1 MSVKNRESALRC
13 RFFDGGLGGLGGV
26 RRGPSKD
33 RQRYLFYDARMFR
46 LRGVRKLFG
55 AQLAVDVDLE
65 LPRGRSTVLLGP
77 SGCGKSTLLRLCM
90 GLLAPDG
97 GEISFDG
104 APLDRHA
111 RRRIGYV
118 IQDGGLF
125 PHLTARQNVA
135 LAARD
140 RPRAELDARIAT
152 LAELVQLPPSSL
164 ERYPLELSGGQRQ
177 RVSLMR
183 ALAPDP
189 EALLFDEP
197 FGALDPII
205 RAELQQDL
213 RRIVQTLGKTMVLVT
228 HDLGDAAVLGDEVI
242 LLRAGRVVQRGP
254 LSTLVRAPAD
264 PFVTQFIEAQRAP
277 LARIDG

>member
-1 MSVKNRESALRC
+1 
-13 RFFDGGLGGLGGV
+13 
-26 RRGPSKD
+26 
-33 RQRYLFYDARMFR
+33 MFR
-46 LRGVRKLFG
+46 LRGVRKLWG
-55 AQLAVDVDLE
+55 TQVAIDVDLE
-65 LPRGRSTVLLGP
+65 IARGRTTVLLGP

-90 GLLAPDG
+90 GLIAADA
-97 GEISFDG
+97 GEILFDG
-104 APLDRHA
+104 APLDRSA

-125 PHLTARQNVA
+125 PHLTARENVA
-135 LAARD
+135 LAGRD
-140 RPRAELDARIAT
+140 RPRAEVESRIAA
-152 LAELVQLPPSSL
+152 LAELVQLPSPL
-164 ERYPLELSGGQRQ
+164 LARYPVELSGGQRQ

-183 ALAPDP
+183 ALLLDP

-213 RRIVQTLGKTMVLVT
+213 RRIARKLGKTMVLVT

-242 LLRAGRVVQRGP
+242 LLRAGRVMQRGP
-254 LSTLVRAPAD
+254 LAELVRQPSD

-277 LARIDG
+277 LAKLDA

>member
-1 MSVKNRESALRC
+1 
-13 RFFDGGLGGLGGV
+13 
-26 RRGPSKD
+26 
-33 RQRYLFYDARMFR
+33 MFR
-46 LRGVRKLFG
+46 LRGVRKLYG

-65 LPRGRSTVLLGP
+65 LARGRTTVLLGP

-90 GLLAPDG
+90 GLLPPDAG
-97 GEISFDG
+97 AISFDG

-125 PHLTARQNVA
+125 PHLTAQQNVA

-140 RPRAELDARIAT
+140 RPRAEVDARIAT
-152 LAELVQLPPSSL
+152 LAELVQLPPAL
-164 ERYPLELSGGQRQ
+164 LARYPLELSGGQRQ

-183 ALAPDP
+183 ALALDP
-189 EALLFDEP
+189 EALLLDEP

-213 RRIVQTLGKTMVLVT
+213 RRIAQTLGKTMVLVT
-228 HDLGDAAVLGDEVI
+228 HDLGDAAVLADEVI

-254 LSTLVRAPAD
+254 LSALVRAPSD

-277 LARIDG
+277 LARLDA

>member
-1 MSVKNRESALRC
+1 
-13 RFFDGGLGGLGGV
+13 
-26 RRGPSKD
+26 
-33 RQRYLFYDARMFR
+33 MFR
-46 LRGVRKLFG
+46 LRGVRKLWG

-65 LPRGRSTVLLGP
+65 LPRGRTTVLLGP

-90 GLLAPDG
+90 GLLLPEA
-97 GEISFDG
+97 GEILFDG
-104 APLDRHA
+104 APLDRSA

-125 PHLTARQNVA
+125 PHLTAAENVA

-140 RPRAELDARIAT
+140 RPRAAVDARLAT
-152 LAELVQLPPSSL
+152 LAELVQLPASL
-164 ERYPLELSGGQRQ
+164 LQRYPLELSGGQRQ

-183 ALAPDP
+183 ALALDP
-189 EALLFDEP
+189 EALLLDEP

-213 RRIVQTLGKTMVLVT
+213 RRIAQSLKKTVVMVT
-228 HDLGDAAVLGDEVI
+228 HDLGDAGALADDVI
-242 LLRAGRVVQRGP
+242 LLRAGRVVQRGA
-254 LSTLVRAPAD
+254 LATLVRAPAD

-277 LARIDG
+277 LRRLDA

>member
-1 MSVKNRESALRC
+1 
-13 RFFDGGLGGLGGV
+13 
-26 RRGPSKD
+26 
-33 RQRYLFYDARMFR
+33 MFR
-46 LRGVRKLFG
+46 LRGVRKLWG
-55 AQLAVDVDLE
+55 TQVAIDVDLE
-65 LPRGRSTVLLGP
+65 IARGRTTVLLGP

-90 GLLAPDG
+90 GLIAADA
-97 GEISFDG
+97 GEILFDG
-104 APLDRHA
+104 APLDRSA

-125 PHLTARQNVA
+125 PHLTARENVA
-135 LAARD
+135 LAGRD
-140 RPRAELDARIAT
+140 RPRAEVESRIAA
-152 LAELVQLPPSSL
+152 LAELVQLPSPL
-164 ERYPLELSGGQRQ
+164 LARYPVELSGGQRQ

-183 ALAPDP
+183 ALLLDP

-213 RRIVQTLGKTMVLVT
+213 RRIAHKLGKTMVLVT

-254 LSTLVRAPAD
+254 LAELVRQPAD

-277 LARIDG
+277 LAKLDA

>member
-1 MSVKNRESALRC
+1 
-13 RFFDGGLGGLGGV
+13 
-26 RRGPSKD
+26 
-33 RQRYLFYDARMFR
+33 MFR
-46 LRGVRKLFG
+46 LRGVRKLWG
-55 AQLAVDVDLE
+55 TQVAIDVDLE
-65 LPRGRSTVLLGP
+65 IARGRTTVLLGP

-90 GLLAPDG
+90 GLIAADA
-97 GEISFDG
+97 GEILFDG
-104 APLDRHA
+104 APLDRSA

-125 PHLTARQNVA
+125 PHLTARENVA
-135 LAARD
+135 LAGRD
-140 RPRAELDARIAT
+140 RPRAEVESRIAA
-152 LAELVQLPPSSL
+152 LAELVQLPSPL
-164 ERYPLELSGGQRQ
+164 LARYPVELSGGQRQ

-183 ALAPDP
+183 ALLLDP

-213 RRIVQTLGKTMVLVT
+213 RRIAQTLGKTMVLVT
-228 HDLGDAAVLGDEVI
+228 HDLGDAAVLADEVI

-254 LSTLVRAPAD
+254 LSTLVKSPAD

-277 LARIDG
+277 LAKLDA

>member
-1 MSVKNRESALRC
+1 
-13 RFFDGGLGGLGGV
+13 
-26 RRGPSKD
+26 
-33 RQRYLFYDARMFR
+33 MFR
-46 LRGVRKLFG
+46 LRGVRKLWG
-55 AQLAVDVDLE
+55 TQVAIDVDLE
-65 LPRGRSTVLLGP
+65 IARGRTTVLLGP

-90 GLLAPDG
+90 GLIAADA
-97 GEISFDG
+97 GEILFDG
-104 APLDRHA
+104 APLDRSA

-125 PHLTARQNVA
+125 PHLTARENVA
-135 LAARD
+135 LAGRD
-140 RPRAELDARIAT
+140 RPRAEVESRIAA
-152 LAELVQLPPSSL
+152 LAELVQLPSPL
-164 ERYPLELSGGQRQ
+164 LARYPVELSGGQRQ

-183 ALAPDP
+183 ALLLDP

-213 RRIVQTLGKTMVLVT
+213 RRIARKLGKTMVLVT

-254 LSTLVRAPAD
+254 LAELVRQPAD

-277 LARIDG
+277 LAKLDA

>member
-1 MSVKNRESALRC
+1 
-13 RFFDGGLGGLGGV
+13 
-26 RRGPSKD
+26 
-33 RQRYLFYDARMFR
+33 MFR
-46 LRGVRKLFG
+46 LRGVRKLWG
-55 AQLAVDVDLE
+55 TQVAIDVDLE
-65 LPRGRSTVLLGP
+65 IARGRTTVLLGP

-90 GLLAPDG
+90 GLIAADA
-97 GEISFDG
+97 GEILFDG
-104 APLDRHA
+104 APLDRSA

-125 PHLTARQNVA
+125 PHLTARENVA
-135 LAARD
+135 LAGRD
-140 RPRAELDARIAT
+140 RPRAEVELRIAA
-152 LAELVQLPPSSL
+152 LAELVQLPSPL
-164 ERYPLELSGGQRQ
+164 LARYPVELSGGQRQ

-183 ALAPDP
+183 ALLLDP

-213 RRIVQTLGKTMVLVT
+213 RRIARKLGKTMVLVT

-254 LSTLVRAPAD
+254 LAELVRQPAD

-277 LARIDG
+277 LAKLDA